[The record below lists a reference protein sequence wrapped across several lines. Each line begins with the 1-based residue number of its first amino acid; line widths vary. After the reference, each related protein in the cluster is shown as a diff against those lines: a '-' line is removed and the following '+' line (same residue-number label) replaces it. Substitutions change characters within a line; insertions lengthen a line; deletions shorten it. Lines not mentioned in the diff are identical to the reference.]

1 MKFNIPY
8 TKLFINRTV
17 KKKVE
22 KKEKFDKFYREYR
35 EKLYSVAFRM
45 TNSHEAAID
54 IVQESFTKAFQK
66 WDSFRGEAKF
76 YTWIYRIVINLSYD
90 YIRRRKKIKTGE
102 IEENVVRI
110 KEKLESDKMVI
121 LKDIK
126 KEIQKEIENLTPR
139 QKSIF
144 ILKTYEELPYKEIA
158 RIVKSKEGTVKAT
171 YFQTVEKLRRN
182 LKNKGVLKNVMQEI

>member
-1 MKFNIPY
+1 M
-8 TKLFINRTV
+8 
-17 KKKVE
+17 E

-45 TNSHEAAID
+45 VGNQEDAID

-110 KEKLESDKMVI
+110 KEKVESDKMVI
-121 LKDIK
+121 LKDIR
-126 KEIQKEIENLTPR
+126 KEIQKEIENLTPK

-182 LKNKGVLKNVMQEI
+182 LKKKGVLKNVMQEI